1 MSQSGRGSPW
11 VTTTDGTNNVIVWVA
26 GVGGDQRLHGYDG
39 DTGAVVYAGG
49 GANEL
54 MTGTRQLN
62 TGMVA
67 RGRIYFGADNK
78 VYAFQVPAGT
88 PTPTPT
94 ATASPTPVPGGTNVA
109 LAANGGVASAS
120 STYNNNFPVRAVND
134 GDRLGLNWGN
144 GGGWADGTPNVWP
157 DWVEIDFNA
166 SYPINEIDFFTLQDN
181 YQNPSPPTLD
191 MTFTLWGVT
200 DFEIQYWT
208 GSTWTDIPGG
218 NVTGNNHVWRQFT
231 FANIT
236 TAKIRVPDK

>member
-1 MSQSGRGSPW
+1 MPGEIPR
-11 VTTTDGTNNVIVWVA
+11 
-26 GVGGDQRLHGYDG
+26 QRPHQQLL
-39 DTGAVVYAGG
+39 ARPQRR
-49 GANEL
+49 
-54 MTGTRQLN
+54 RQL
-62 TGMVA
+62 TA
-67 RGRIYFGADNK
+67 TF
-78 VYAFQVPAGT
+78 T

-94 ATASPTPVPGGTNVA
+94 ATVPSSPTPIPSPTSTPTATPVPGGTNVA

-120 STYNNNFPVRAVND
+120 STYNDNFPVRAVNN
-134 GDRLGLNWGN
+134 GDRLGLNWAN
-144 GGGWADGTPNVWP
+144 GGGWGDGTPNVWP

-181 YQNPSPPTLD
+181 YPNPSPPTLD
-191 MTFTLWGVT
+191 MTFTLYGVT
-200 DFEIQYWT
+200 DFEVQYWT